1 MVDADVIVVGAGP
14 VGMVAALLAAHQGLD
29 VLVLERDSS
38 RHAQSR
44 AIGITP
50 PSLEIVQHLGLC
62 SSFIANGIAVRSVR
76 IHYGSRLLWTINFD
90 QIDGTYPFVL
100 AIPQH
105 ITEDIL
111 EKALLHAPSIR
122 VLRGHAVQD
131 VSANGNRVTA
141 YGSYARQGRFHF
153 TCRCLLGCDGG
164 RSTTREAL
172 GIPFRGGADPHT
184 FLMGDFEDSGTW
196 GEDACF
202 FLPLEGLLK
211 HFPSLMGSAAMS

>member
-14 VGMVAALLAAHQGLD
+14 VGMLAALLAAHQGLD
-29 VLVLERDSS
+29 VLVLERDAS

-50 PSLEIVQHLGLC
+50 PSLEILQHLGLC
-62 SSFIANGIAVRSVR
+62 SFFIASGIPVRSVR
-76 IHYGSRLLWTINFD
+76 IHYGSKLLWTINFD

-111 EKALLHAPSIR
+111 ENALLNAPSIR

-131 VSANGNRVTA
+131 VSVTGNRVA
-141 YGSYARQGRFHF
+141 VYGNCGQQGRFHF

-164 RSTTREAL
+164 RSITREAL

-211 HFPSLMGSAAMS
+211 HFRSPMGSAAMS